1 LQPAQILAGL
11 AGLAFLVFG
20 FVGFSRTGVA
30 NFTGQ
35 HDEMLLGFMI
45 NPAHNA
51 VHVMFGVL
59 GLLMALTSTTARTYG
74 LLLLVGYG
82 AVFVW
87 GLMITGVVSSNP
99 VSALGNPLSLNA
111 ADNWL
116 HLGLAV
122 FGLIVTMAP
131 ARRRIVLDEPDET
144 VDTIGDRPSDRYEVT
159 EHTPAY
165 TDTTAPVTDRH
176 GDPVTEPTPVPA
188 RRGLFGRRDTT
199 TDTRDERRVDT
210 RDDNR
215 VDTRDD
221 NRDHT
226 VVTDRPVT
234 EDNTDG
240 GHHRNWFRRN
250 KTTDE
255 AVTGPR

>member
-1 LQPAQILAGL
+1 MAHASHPRIRVAGLQPAQILAGL

-20 FVGFSRTGVA
+20 IVGFSRTGVA

-51 VHVMFGVL
+51 VHVVFGVL

-74 LLLLVGYG
+74 LLLLIGYG

-99 VSALGNPLSLNA
+99 VSELGNPLSLNA

-131 ARRRIVLDEPDET
+131 ARRKIVVDEPIET
-144 VDTIGDRPSDRYEVT
+144 VDTIGDRPEDRYEVT
-159 EHTPAY
+159 EHPTAVTTPA
-165 TDTTAPVTDRH
+165 TDRH

-188 RRGLFGRRDTT
+188 RRGLFGRRTHDDTVADDNNVT
-199 TDTRDERRVDT
+199 TDKDRTVSNGTDQPEDVEHGNRPWYRKRR
-210 RDDNR
+210 
-215 VDTRDD
+215 
-221 NRDHT
+221 
-226 VVTDRPVT
+226 
-234 EDNTDG
+234 
-240 GHHRNWFRRN
+240 
-250 KTTDE
+250 TDE